1 MRLASF
7 HFLAAAPLLA
17 IALPAHAQEF
27 ETVASTSIERGDY
40 QTAEKLLTSE
50 VRRHSTRPEFM
61 LNLAAVY
68 VHTGRNA
75 EARALYQQVLARPD
89 VAMDLMTEGSA
100 GSHAIARAGLRRMDA
115 RRETASAN

>member
-1 MRLASF
+1 MRIAPF

-17 IALPAHAQEF
+17 IAAPAHAQEF
-27 ETVASTSIERGDY
+27 ETVASTTIERGDY

-68 VHTGRNA
+68 VHTGRA
-75 EARALYQQVLARPD
+75 VEARALYQQVLAQPE
-89 VAMDLMTEGSA
+89 VAMDLATQGSA
-100 GSHAIARAGLRRMDA
+100 GSHAIARAGLRLLDA
-115 RRETASAN
+115 PRQTARAD